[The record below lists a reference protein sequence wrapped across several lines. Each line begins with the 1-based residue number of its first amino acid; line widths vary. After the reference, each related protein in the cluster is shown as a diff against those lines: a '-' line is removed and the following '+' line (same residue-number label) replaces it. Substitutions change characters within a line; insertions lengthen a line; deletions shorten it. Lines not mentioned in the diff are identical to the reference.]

1 MSALRSTDFSEAN
14 HADLVKEL
22 DKDARFLSLSGPGPV
37 TRSLNE
43 RYAGPVQ
50 RGSSAP
56 SVVARVGLVLR
67 ALSAAGEQG
76 ASTTDVAQAAKLA
89 RPTTHRLLVSLS
101 EEGFVDRD
109 QRSGQWFLGPELYLL
124 GTMASA
130 RYDVSREARA
140 SVSRLAAATGESAFF
155 SARRGDETICLVR
168 EDGSFPIRSF
178 VLFEG
183 ARFPLGVV
191 SSGSVILA
199 FLPDREIDDF
209 LNRVDLTVDYGPEYA
224 PEKVRTRIVDT
235 LECGYSLNPGLVV
248 EGSWGMA
255 AAVFDPAGSPRWA
268 LTLTGIE
275 SRFLP
280 DRQQALGR
288 LLLDE
293 AHVLGQQ
300 LARTGR

>member
-1 MSALRSTDFSEAN
+1 M
-14 HADLVKEL
+14 
-22 DKDARFLSLSGPGPV
+22 
-37 TRSLNE
+37 
-43 RYAGPVQ
+43 
-50 RGSSAP
+50 
-56 SVVARVGLVLR
+56 GLVLR

-140 SVSRLAAATGESAFF
+140 SVSRLAAATGESTFF
-155 SARRGDETICLVR
+155 SARRGDETVCLVR

-183 ARFPLGVV
+183 APLPAGRRLVR
-191 SSGSVILA
+191 GSVILA

-224 PEKVRTRIVDT
+224 PGEGADRIVDT

-248 EGSWGMA
+248 EGGWGMA